1 MDKNETFHN
10 YIAEYDENEDLLENK
25 PSKFDQVVYVIM
37 KVCEVITAIG
47 DAMEGAQ
54 QIYTAKDDFK
64 TVRNMAKTKRIQS
77 ETSRI
82 QSEIKKKKAVYRQQR
97 VEDRIKKR

>member
-54 QIYTAKDDFK
+54 QIYTAQDDFK
-64 TVRNMAKTKRIQS
+64 TVRNMAKAK
-77 ETSRI
+77 RI

-97 VEDRIKKR
+97 VEGRINKKR

>member
-1 MDKNETFHN
+1 MNNNETYNN
-10 YIAEYDENEDLLENK
+10 YIDEYESGDEVLESK
-25 PSKFDQVVYVIM
+25 PTTFDKAVYIIM
-37 KVCEVITAIG
+37 KVCEVITVIG
-47 DAMEGAQ
+47 NAMEGAQ

-64 TVRNMAKTKRIQS
+64 TARNMAKTKRIQS